1 MSLSQAGLGAVHQPV
16 ECMDTKMVLSR
27 SFSFS
32 TWKEAKMEAAA
43 RRGVEAVKL
52 ESPRVQRLK
61 VGEQIMSGGEE
72 DFYLCIKTSSQC
84 GIMRPALSVELWFFY
99 LFSTVPRPF
108 QNISNTNLDN
118 AV

>member
-1 MSLSQAGLGAVHQPV
+1 MSLSQARLGAVHQPV

-27 SFSFS
+27 SFSSFS
-32 TWKEAKMEAAA
+32 TWKEAEMEAAA
-43 RRGVEAVKL
+43 RREVEAVGL

-72 DFYLCIKTSSQC
+72 DFSSQC